1 MLPASSWPWQV
12 PAAVD
17 LGQAIGVELDGTI
30 RDGRVLS
37 VPPPTVPA
45 VRLSSDSVTTA
56 ARRCPGRS
64 KERLVVPVLG
74 KHTLTRFLGTEC
86 QKQLRILLAPDTKDN
101 PERQALGMPPKQPPL
116 PGLSAIAQAGDEW
129 AASRLAELD
138 AVLGSHVLVGTR
150 KRSTRTSGIE
160 FSSTPLMNS
169 LTGAVPQT
177 FLAEHTFEVGAA
189 FQDGF
194 NVTPLVATYGLTFDN
209 LRPDLIEVRSPGSS
223 AQVVHPDGAV
233 MDLPEGDGR
242 RQLRV
247 IDIKL
252 TSQPGPGYFAEV
264 VYYSVALAGWLVDH
278 GLDGDFVVCPDPAIW
293 PGTHEASALVTAQA
307 AARESGQALTPS
319 DAFAGI
325 QADLETAPLPVF
337 VSTLQH
343 FFNVTLP
350 EVLSQP
356 WQELPFHVTSR
367 CRGCDFLGQAWG
379 SRSGVDPLHCLPTAA
394 ATGHLSQIAFVGRG
408 ASALL
413 KGAGSGTVSAVAALP
428 PTDPAFDLHHSLRGQ
443 RTVIAS
449 RAESLTSGDVTGIAP
464 RAGTSAVLPVWS
476 DLSVYITADFDAS
489 SAITL
494 ALGLSGFWSEPTPF
508 GQPRPAQPNFRAW
521 NSPKAFVVD
530 SKTLKREEEVL
541 LQFLAQIDSI
551 IQYVRSEDAS
561 RGAAQG
567 DLSTIQFYIWDD
579 LTYRHLC
586 RIVGRHLQAI
596 LAAPNGLRTLAWLFP
611 PEQILQSARL
621 MADPVI
627 TIVGDAVRS
636 LLALP
641 ISHHYSLLS
650 TARLYHT
657 RGIQPP
663 YDQFRMPTYWEDPLS
678 DQIPSERAHD
688 VWRRGPHFANTIT
701 NLQRAVGTRLQALEE
716 VTKRL
721 RQDLREQDLLRRRA
735 PRHPVL
741 APPQNVA
748 RLTADELL
756 LLAFTKLNHAVDAQ
770 EAARRRAMPPH
781 EREARFVAARFPR
794 RLTGRERADAF
805 QALNMTGTLDHE
817 VYEVR
822 PNSAQA
828 NFKEGD
834 FLCALV
840 PENMVEI
847 LDWTVGR
854 FVRKMAGPIAP
865 NILANFGQDQFAAMT
880 DVLSATLVR
889 FDRDLNLAVV
899 EMGTYK
905 ALARQALLAT
915 GLLSLD
921 RHVSMEKTTKDF
933 FSDKLQ
939 ATLRAIGR
947 TPKAV
952 ASPIAARA
960 LGTAPT
966 PQAAASVPVEDV
978 FWDAQA
984 MAATPVLRNITA
996 AKAALVAARRDL
1008 NPSQWSAFDH
1018 ALTHRLA
1025 LLWGPPGTGK
1035 SRTVTNIVTGAVY
1048 DAAADRK
1055 PLRVLVASSTY
1066 NAIDN
1071 VLTDVAQ
1078 IVQSMGLPAQV
1089 WRCRSGNREEAVAPV
1104 IDCRVTRNPDAT
1116 QQSLQDRLTANRTE
1130 ITVVG
1135 ASAQQIH
1142 RLAEATGAGPTAPL
1156 FDLIVIDEASQVDV
1170 ANAVLPLATLAPG
1183 GSVVVAGDPLQ
1194 LPPIHQVEPPD
1205 GTEHLVGSIYDFI
1218 AKHHGVSSQ
1227 NLTVNYR
1234 SNDEIVALA
1243 RDADYPPGLVAHN
1256 PRLRLNLLGAMP
1268 SDEEPPAGWPSE
1280 LVWSPD
1286 LPLLLDPARP
1296 VTCLVYRDGLS
1307 SQSNRFEAQVV
1318 AGLAWL
1324 LHDRLADQLNGESV
1338 PAGHPVPPSTTPYAI
1353 EGLFATGLGVVTPH
1367 RAQQSMI
1374 SSLISRVLPGVQ
1386 PSLVRAAVD
1395 TVERFQGQQRD
1406 IMVASYAVGDPDT
1419 IADED
1424 EFLQSLNR
1432 FNVMA
1437 SRARAK
1443 IIVLVSEELLQHL
1456 PTDIEVL
1463 RASRLLKAFADTRC
1477 RHRSPVRLAWDDN
1490 GTVKIQPASLRWS

>member
-1 MLPASSWPWQV
+1 M
-12 PAAVD
+12 
-17 LGQAIGVELDGTI
+17 
-30 RDGRVLS
+30 
-37 VPPPTVPA
+37 
-45 VRLSSDSVTTA
+45 
-56 ARRCPGRS
+56 
-64 KERLVVPVLG
+64 PVLG
-74 KHTLTRFLGTEC
+74 KHTLTRFLGTDC
-86 QKQLRILLAPDTKDN
+86 QKQLRILLAPETRAN
-101 PERQALGMPPKQPPL
+101 PERQSLGMPPKQPPL
-116 PGLSAIAQAGDEW
+116 PGLNAIAQAGDEW

-138 AVLGSHVLVGTR
+138 AVMGSHVLIGTR
-150 KRSTRTSGIE
+150 KRSSNASGIE
-160 FSSTPLMNS
+160 FASTPLLDS
-169 LTGAVPQT
+169 LTGAIPQT
-177 FLAEHTFEVGAA
+177 FLAEHTFEVGPA
-189 FQDGF
+189 FQEGF
-194 NVTPLVATYGLTFDN
+194 NVTALIDEHGLTFDN
-209 LRPDLIEVRSPGSS
+209 LRPDLIEIRSPGTTARIVKADGS
-223 AQVVHPDGAV
+223 VTDLPDGDA
-233 MDLPEGDGR
+233 R
-242 RQLRV
+242 RQLRI

-252 TSQPGPGYFAEV
+252 TAQPGPGYFAEV

-278 GLDGDFVVCPDPAIW
+278 KLDSDFVVCPDPAIW
-293 PGTHEASALVTAQA
+293 PGNHEASALITAQT
-307 AARESGQALTPS
+307 AAREQGISLSAS
-319 DAFAGI
+319 DAFAAV
-325 QADLETAPLPVF
+325 QTDLEVAPLPVF
-337 VSTLQH
+337 VSSLQH

-356 WQELPFHVTSR
+356 WQQLPYHVTSR

-379 SRSGVDPLHCLPTAA
+379 ANSGVDPLHCLPTAA

-413 KGAGSGTVSAVAALP
+413 AGAGSDTVSAVAALE

-449 RAESLTSGDVTGIAP
+449 RAESLTSGDATGIAP
-464 RAGTSAVLPVWS
+464 RSGTSAVLPVWS

-494 ALGLSGFWSEPTPF
+494 ALGLSGYWREPTPF
-508 GQPRPAQPNFRAW
+508 GQPRPAQPNFRVW

-551 IQYVRSEDAS
+551 IQFVRSEDAS
-561 RGAAQG
+561 RGAAPG

-586 RIVGRHLQAI
+586 RIVGRHLEAI

-611 PEQILQSARL
+611 PEEILHQWRL

-636 LLALP
+636 LVALP
-641 ISHHYSLLS
+641 ISHYYSLLR

-657 RGIQPP
+657 RSVQPP
-663 YDQFRMPTYWEDPLS
+663 YDQFRMPTFWEDPLS

-721 RQDLREQDLLRRRA
+721 RQDLREQDLLHRRA
-735 PRHPVL
+735 PRQSVL

-756 LLAFTKLNHAVDAQ
+756 LLAFTKLNHAVEAQ

-781 EREARFVAARFPR
+781 EREARFVAARFTR
-794 RLTGRERADAF
+794 RLTGRERDDAF

-840 PENMVEI
+840 PEHMVEI
-847 LDWTVGR
+847 LDWKVGR
-854 FVRKMAGPIAP
+854 FVRKIAGPLAP
-865 NILANFGQDQFAAMT
+865 NILANFGQDQYAAMS

-899 EMGTYK
+899 EMDSYK
-905 ALARQALLAT
+905 ALARQALLGS

-921 RHVSMEKTTKDF
+921 RHVSLEKTSKDF
-933 FSDKLQ
+933 FSDKLE

-960 LGTAPT
+960 LGRAPA
-966 PQAAASVPVEDV
+966 PQASASVPVEDV
-978 FWDAQA
+978 LWDAPA
-984 MAATPVLRNITA
+984 MAATPVPRDVQA
-996 AKAALVAARRDL
+996 AKAALINAQRDL
-1008 NPSQWSAFDH
+1008 NASQWSAFDH

-1035 SRTVTNIVTGAVY
+1035 SRTVTNIIAGAVY
-1048 DAAADRK
+1048 DAATAQR
-1055 PLRVLVASSTY
+1055 PLRILVASSTY

-1071 VLTDVAQ
+1071 VLSEVAAL
-1078 IVQSMGLPAQV
+1078 VQRMSLPAQV
-1089 WRCRSGNREEAVAPV
+1089 WRCRSGGREPAVAPV
-1104 IDCRVTRNPDAT
+1104 IDCAISRHADAA
-1116 QQSLQDRLTANRTE
+1116 QQTLQDRLTVPGTE

-1135 ASAQQIH
+1135 ASGHQLH
-1142 RLAEATGAGPTAPL
+1142 RLAEGTGLGPTAPL

-1170 ANAVLPLATLAPG
+1170 ANAVLPLATLASG
-1183 GSVVVAGDPLQ
+1183 GSIVIAGDPLQ
-1194 LPPIHQVEPPD
+1194 LPPIHQVEPPE

-1218 AKHHGVSSQ
+1218 AKHHKVPSQ

-1256 PRLRLNLLGAMP
+1256 PRLRLNLLGSMP
-1268 SDEEPPAGWPSE
+1268 ADVEPPFGWPSE

-1286 LPLLLDPARP
+1286 LPLLLDPDKP

-1307 SQSNRFEAQVV
+1307 GQSNPFEAQVV
-1318 AGLAWL
+1318 AGLTWL
-1324 LHDRLADQLNGESV
+1324 LHNRLADQLDGEAV
-1338 PAGHPVPPSTTPYAI
+1338 PTGHPVPPSNTPYAV
-1353 EGLFATGLGVVTPH
+1353 EALFATGIGVVTPH

-1374 SSLISRVLPGVQ
+1374 STLIGRVLPAVQ
-1386 PSLVRAAVD
+1386 PGLVRAAVD

-1406 IMVASYAVGDPDT
+1406 VIVASYAVGDPDT

-1443 IIVLVSEELLQHL
+1443 LIVLVSEELLQHL
-1456 PTDIEVL
+1456 PTDIDVL
-1463 RASRLLKAFADTRC
+1463 RASGLLKAFADIRC
-1477 RHRSPVRLAWDDN
+1477 RLRSTVRLSWDDR
-1490 GTVKIQPASLRWS
+1490 GTVKTQPASLRWS